1 MNVNDFDKYI
11 SSYLDGELRPS
22 EIEKFEKL
30 LNDSNE
36 CKQKLKDYKK
46 MLSELFNLE
55 ILKTSDDFLDR
66 LHQKISD
73 SKIIKPN
80 TEQTIFGYNYV
91 AISGIAASIGLLIFS
106 ISTFTDSS
114 SLPLFNLEKLSTKNV
129 QKKIEDS
136 SSSLNLIA
144 EEDSSIENEEINL
157 PKIHLVGGKK

>member
-46 MLSELFNLE
+46 MLSELSNLE

-106 ISTFTDSS
+106 ISIFTDSS
-114 SLPLFNLEKLSTKNV
+114 SLPSFNLEKLSTKNV

-136 SSSLNLIA
+136 PSSLNLIA